1 MKVVLMIV
9 IEIVILMLVK
19 ANSPIDLNSLKEQTA
34 LSGKKWDLAI
44 KGLSKHQLVKV
55 TKTETGLFAELL

>member
-9 IEIVILMLVK
+9 IEIIILMLVK
-19 ANSPIDLNSLKEQTA
+19 ATSPMDLNSLKEQTA

-44 KGLSKHQLVKV
+44 KSLSKHQLVKV